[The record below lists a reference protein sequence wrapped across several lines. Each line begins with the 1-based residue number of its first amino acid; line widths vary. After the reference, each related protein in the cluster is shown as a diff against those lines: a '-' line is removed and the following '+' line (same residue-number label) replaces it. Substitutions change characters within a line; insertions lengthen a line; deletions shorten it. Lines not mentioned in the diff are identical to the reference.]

1 VHTCDLWQGRFQ
13 GQADAFQDWVDAHVW
28 CYVGLSAPLLGAS
41 GALRTSL
48 DGETFGLP
56 ISESQAREMELTFD
70 STHWLNPRPLGGS
83 ASVTKKQKEKNQS
96 NRNEM
101 KMENDRREKHT
112 KSRHQLGN
120 GRFGFGRKPQGTPAA
135 GATAADLG
143 RAKKHAQR
151 YGDWPAEL
159 VWAMS
164 DIFFKKSKQA
174 QSFNQ
179 HCVL

>member
-1 VHTCDLWQGRFQ
+1 VNT
-13 GQADAFQDWVDAHVW
+13 HVW

-56 ISESQAREMELTFD
+56 ISEAQAREMELTFD

-83 ASVTKKQKEKNQS
+83 ASVAKNKNKNHQNTRKEK
-96 NRNEM
+96 
-101 KMENDRREKHT
+101 KENIGRDNHAS
-112 KSRHQLGN
+112 SRHQSD
-120 GRFGFGRKPQGTPAA
+120 GRFGFGKKPQTTLPAA
-135 GATAADLG
+135 SPADRT

-159 VWAMS
+159 VGA
-164 DIFFKKSKQA
+164 I
-174 QSFNQ
+174 
-179 HCVL
+179 L

>member
-1 VHTCDLWQGRFQ
+1 MHTCDSWQGRFQ
-13 GQADAFQDWVDAHVW
+13 GRAAAFQDWVDAHVW

-70 STHWLNPRPLGGS
+70 STHWLNPRPLGGR
-83 ASVTKKQKEKNQS
+83 ASVTKKKKNNNQ
-96 NRNEM
+96 NNWNEM
-101 KMENDRREKHT
+101 KKENDEREK
-112 KSRHQLGN
+112 RHQSDG
-120 GRFGFGRKPQGTPAA
+120 GRFWFGRKLQGTPAA
-135 GATAADLG
+135 DLA

-159 VWAMS
+159 VRAMN
-164 DIFFKKSKQA
+164 DT
-174 QSFNQ
+174 
-179 HCVL
+179 H